1 MTGATADVLVIGA
14 GVIGAATAFHLT
26 RLGAGQVTVL
36 ERGGVAAGM
45 SSRSSA
51 LVRMHYTF
59 APEVDLAV
67 RSDQMFAGWT
77 DLTGA
82 PPVVRRT
89 GFVRIVRPGEEDSL
103 RANVAMQRAHGAQ
116 AEVIDAAALRELAP
130 GLRADDVTCAAW
142 EPDGGYGDGAI
153 VAGDLLA
160 AARAAGAGYRPG
172 TAVRSLIRSGD
183 RVTGVQTDSGVVHA
197 GTVVLAA
204 GVWAPALAATAG
216 ITLPIETELHHVAVC
231 AHPAGHGASVACI
244 DSVTGTYLRPE
255 AGATMTLVGGFTG
268 PRGADPDSVS
278 DRASAADVAGL
289 VEAAAYR
296 VPALA
301 DAGIARGVTGVYDMT
316 PDARPLLGAWPGVS
330 GLVIA
335 AGFSGMG
342 FKISPATGEA
352 VAAFIIS
359 GGGSAG
365 RSAGRPDTARPGAAG
380 APAGSGARSGHP
392 GQGPAGSGPAERGS
406 AGPVDL
412 GPDGP
417 FAPGRFAAGRPV
429 TPPFPY
435 SDD

>member
-26 RLGAGQVTVL
+26 RLGAGQVAVL
-36 ERGGVAAGM
+36 DRGGVAAGM

-103 RANVAMQRAHGAQ
+103 RANVAMQREHGAQ
-116 AEVIDAAALRELAP
+116 AEVISAAALRELAP
-130 GLRADDVTCAAW
+130 GLLADDVTCAAW

-160 AARAAGAGYRPG
+160 AARAAGARYRPG

-183 RVTGVQTDSGVVHA
+183 RVTGVQTDAGAVHA

-204 GVWAPALAATAG
+204 GVWAPPLAATAG

-231 AHPAGHGASVACI
+231 AHPAGQGASVACI
-244 DSVTGTYLRPE
+244 DSVTQTYLRPE
-255 AGATMTLVGGFTG
+255 AAATMTLVGGFTG
-268 PRGADPDSVS
+268 PRGVDPDSVS
-278 DRASAADVAGL
+278 DRATAEEVAGL
-289 VEAAAYR
+289 VEAAARR

-301 DAGIARGVTGVYDMT
+301 RAGIARGVTGVYDVT
-316 PDARPLLGAWPGVS
+316 PDARPLLGAWPGVT

-335 AGFSGMG
+335 AGFSGTG
-342 FKISPATGEA
+342 FKISPAVGEA
-352 VAAFIIS
+352 VATFI
-359 GGGSAG
+359 
-365 RSAGRPDTARPGAAG
+365 T
-380 APAGSGARSGHP
+380 
-392 GQGPAGSGPAERGS
+392 RGS
-406 AGPVDL
+406 PAPHPVDL